1 VEEETNLVEP
11 AVASA
16 AASGGG
22 IASIGAVQIVAND
35 ARRHQRP
42 SPAKN
47 ASVSAFPYVCPEPV
61 LVK

>member
-11 AVASA
+11 AVAS

>member
-11 AVASA
+11 AVAS

-42 SPAKN
+42 GPAKN